1 MAVDVALLTVRDEV
15 LQVVVVDHRHGGPAL
30 PGTFL
35 HVGEL
40 LSEAAAR
47 ALQDKAG
54 LSDVTFTQLRVFD
67 KPGRDDR
74 GWVLTVG
81 HSGALSTA
89 RIPADVR
96 SVPIVDDRPAER
108 LLFDHDDIVTSA
120 VEKLREQ
127 YARTFDPAGLLPDA
141 FTVLEVRRIYQ
152 AIFGRTMVKDTF
164 RRYIIDALE
173 PTGELASAFGR
184 PAELFRRRPGAQL
197 PTGALAFFASGRR

>member
-1 MAVDVALLTVRDEV
+1 VAVDVALLTVRDEV

-108 LLFDHDDIVTSA
+108 LLFDHDDIVTLA

-127 YARTFDPAGLLPDA
+127 YARTFDPAELLPDA